1 MRRLALLPLLLV
13 TLACPKD
20 KRPGA
25 GDTVAVAP
33 PLVAD
38 TVATDLSAV
47 QSALPPADPDTFKVR
62 TPPAAPKPRAAESS
76 GSYPAAPAALM
87 TAVQREQSFS
97 KFCYQEFGQKSDP
110 SLAGGVVMLVTVAG
124 SGITDAR
131 VANDRWS
138 SRSGKAVNECLNE
151 KAKLAWKVAP
161 GDVKPGKYYVQLAF
175 TGG

>member
-1 MRRLALLPLLLV
+1 MKRLIIFPLLLAV
-13 TLACPKD
+13 IACPKD
-20 KRPGA
+20 KR
-25 GDTVAVAP
+25 DDVAP

-38 TVATDLSAV
+38 TIATDLSGV
-47 QSALPPADPDTFKVR
+47 QTALPPADPDTVKVVTAPPIKR
-62 TPPAAPKPRAAESS
+62 PAANA
-76 GSYPAAPAALM
+76 GSNYPVAPAALM
-87 TAVQREQSFS
+87 AAVEREQSFS

-110 SLAGGVVMLVTVAG
+110 NLAGGVVMLVTV
-124 SGITDAR
+124 SGGGISDAR

-161 GDVKPGKYYVQLAF
+161 GDVKPGKYYVSLAF